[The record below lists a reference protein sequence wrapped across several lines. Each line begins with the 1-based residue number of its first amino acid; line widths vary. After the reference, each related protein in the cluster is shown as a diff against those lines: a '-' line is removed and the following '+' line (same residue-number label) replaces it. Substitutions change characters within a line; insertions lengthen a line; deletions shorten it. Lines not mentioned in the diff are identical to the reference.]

1 MVVGA
6 SYMRNIKRSFS
17 SANLQFS
24 LDKDYYRI
32 LGVSRTATQQEIKK
46 QFFNQAKL
54 YHPDIVH
61 SKRNNLN
68 YKEAQEKFKDINEA
82 Y

>member
-1 MVVGA
+1 
-6 SYMRNIKRSFS
+6 
-17 SANLQFS
+17 
-24 LDKDYYRI
+24 
-32 LGVSRTATQQEIKK
+32 VSRTATQQEIKK